1 LCLPDRQETK
11 ELTATMINQVY
22 SVSTASGVPVATVN
36 KVLRNTYALLGML
49 FVFASGTTWVAQAMH
64 WRIGFFPFLIG
75 IFGFSYAIGKTRN
88 SAWGLVF
95 SFGFAGLLGVVT
107 GSNVDMAMT
116 QYSNGG
122 QLVTAAFGL
131 TAGIFFALSA
141 YAMTTK
147 RDFSGMIAFLGVGT
161 LAILGAF
168 ILNYFLQIP
177 ALALALSTMVILLAS
192 GWIIWQTQQIVRN
205 GQTNYILAA
214 TNLLAN
220 IFILFNHLLALLGF
234 GFGDD

>member
-1 LCLPDRQETK
+1 MNNS
-11 ELTATMINQVY
+11 AY
-22 SVSTASGVPVATVN
+22 SVSTTARVPTATIN
-36 KVLRNTYALLGML
+36 KTLRNTYALLGML
-49 FVFASGTTWVAQAMH
+49 FIFGAATAWVAQAMR
-64 WRIGFFPFLIG
+64 WRIGFWPFLIG
-75 IFGFSYAIGKTRN
+75 IFGFSYAIAKTRN
-88 SAWGLVF
+88 SVWGLVTA
-95 SFGFAGLLGVVT
+95 FGFAGLLGVVT
-107 GSNVDMAMT
+107 GANVDAVLY

-147 RDFSGMIAFLGVGT
+147 RDFSGWFAFLGVGT

-168 ILNYFLQIP
+168 ILNYFMQIP
-177 ALALALSTMVILLAS
+177 ALALALSTMIILLS
-192 GWIIWQTQQIVRN
+192 CGWIIWQTQQIVRN

-214 TNLLAN
+214 TNLMAD
-220 IFILFNHLLALLGF
+220 IFLLFNHLLALLGF

>member
-1 LCLPDRQETK
+1 
-11 ELTATMINQVY
+11 MNNQVY
-22 SVSTASGVPVATVN
+22 SVATTSRVPVATVN
-36 KVLRNTYALLGML
+36 KVLRNTYALLGLL
-49 FVFASGTTWVAQAMH
+49 FVFGSGTAWVAQAMH
-64 WRIGFFPFLIG
+64 WRIGFWPFLIA
-75 IFGFSYAIGKTRN
+75 IFAFSYAIAKTRN
-88 SAWGLVF
+88 SGWGLVI

-107 GSNVDMAMT
+107 GANVDLALQ

-122 QLVTAAFGL
+122 QLVTAAFAL

-147 RDFSGMIAFLGVGT
+147 RDFSGWFAFLGVGT
-161 LAILGAF
+161 IAILGAF
-168 ILNYFLQIP
+168 ILNYFMQLP
-177 ALALALSTMVILLAS
+177 ALALALSTMIILIAS

-214 TNLLAN
+214 TNLMAD

>member
-1 LCLPDRQETK
+1 
-11 ELTATMINQVY
+11 
-22 SVSTASGVPVATVN
+22 VATTN

-49 FVFASGTTWVAQAMH
+49 FVFGSGTAWVAQAMH
-64 WRIGFFPFLIG
+64 WRIGFWPFLIA
-75 IFGFSYAIGKTRN
+75 IFGFSYAIAKTRN
-88 SAWGLVF
+88 SAWGLVI

-107 GSNVDMAMT
+107 GSNVDLALH

-131 TAGIFFALSA
+131 TAGIFFALST

-147 RDFSGMIAFLGVGT
+147 RDFSGWIAFLGVGT
-161 LAILGAF
+161 IAILGAF
-168 ILNYFLQIP
+168 ILNYFMQIP
-177 ALALALSTMVILLAS
+177 ALALALATMIILLS
-192 GWIIWQTQQIVRN
+192 CGWIIWQTQQIVRN

-214 TNLLAN
+214 TNLMAD
-220 IFILFNHLLALLGF
+220 IFILFNYLLMFLGL

>member
-1 LCLPDRQETK
+1 MNNPMYTMPTTARIT
-11 ELTATMINQVY
+11 TATINK
-22 SVSTASGVPVATVN
+22 T
-36 KVLRNTYALLGML
+36 LRNTYALLGML
-49 FVFASGTTWVAQAMH
+49 FVFGAGTAWVAQAMH
-64 WRIGFFPFLIG
+64 WRIGFWPFLIG
-75 IFGFSYAIGKTRN
+75 IIGFSYAIAKTRN
-88 SAWGLVF
+88 SSWGLVF

-107 GSNVDMAMT
+107 GANVDAALY

-122 QLVTAAFGL
+122 ELVAAAFGL

-147 RDFSGMIAFLGVGT
+147 RDFSGWIAFLGVGT
-161 LAILGAF
+161 IAILGAF

-177 ALALALSTMVILLAS
+177 ALALALSTMIILLS
-192 GWIIWQTQQIVRN
+192 CGWIIWQTQQIVRN

-214 TNLLAN
+214 TNLMAD
-220 IFILFNHLLALLGF
+220 IFVLFNHLLMLLGF

>member
-1 LCLPDRQETK
+1 MNNSIY
-11 ELTATMINQVY
+11 AT
-22 SVSTASGVPVATVN
+22 SSTAALTSATIN
-36 KVLRNTYALLGML
+36 KTLRNTYALLGML
-49 FVFASGTTWVAQAMH
+49 FVFGAATAWVAQAMH
-64 WRIGFFPFLIG
+64 WRIGFWPFLIG
-75 IFGFSYAIGKTRN
+75 IFGFSYAIAKTRN
-88 SAWGLVF
+88 SVWGLVTA
-95 SFGFAGLLGVVT
+95 FGFAGLLGVVT
-107 GSNVDMAMT
+107 GANVDAVLY

-122 QLVTAAFGL
+122 QLVAAAFGL

-147 RDFSGMIAFLGVGT
+147 RDFSGWFAFLGVGT

-168 ILNYFLQIP
+168 IMNYFLQIP
-177 ALALALSTMVILLAS
+177 ALALALSTMIILLS
-192 GWIIWQTQQIVRN
+192 CGWIIWQTQQIVRN

-214 TNLLAN
+214 TNLMAD

>member
-1 LCLPDRQETK
+1 
-11 ELTATMINQVY
+11 MNNQVY
-22 SVSTASGVPVATVN
+22 SVSSTARVPVATVN

-49 FVFASGTTWVAQAMH
+49 FVFGAGTAWVAQAMH
-64 WRIGFFPFLIG
+64 WRIGFWPFLIG
-75 IFGFSYAIGKTRN
+75 IFGFSYAIAKTRN
-88 SAWGLVF
+88 SPWGLVV

-107 GSNVDMAMT
+107 GSNVDVALH

-122 QLVTAAFGL
+122 QLVTAAFGM
-131 TAGIFFALSA
+131 TAAIFFSLSA

-147 RDFSGMIAFLGVGT
+147 RDFSGWIAFLGVGT
-161 LAILGAF
+161 IAILGAF
-168 ILNYFLQIP
+168 IMNYFLQIP
-177 ALALALSTMVILLAS
+177 ALALALSTMIILLAS

-205 GQTNYILAA
+205 GETNYILAA
-214 TNLLAN
+214 TNLMAD